1 MNRGELLAWLGTLDE
16 RRQAELF
23 AMADGVRRLQV
34 GPAVH
39 LRGLIELSN
48 GCRRSCLYC
57 GLRRESALP
66 RYRLTLDEVL
76 DCARLASTLGYGS
89 VVLQAGEDP
98 GLTRGTVTRMVR
110 AIKAETDLAVTL
122 GLGER
127 SVDDLWAWRRAGA
140 DRYFLRFET
149 ADPALYAR
157 LHPPLPGQEPVDR
170 AALLLELR
178 EMGYE
183 IGSGIMVGL
192 PGQTLRDL
200 ARSIEIFAEL
210 DLDMVGV
217 GPWIPNPATPLPA
230 LADELAAAAGEQVD
244 ADETTTLKVVALARL
259 ACPRANIPSTTALA
273 LTAGGHGRIRALQS
287 GANVVM
293 PNLTP
298 PTKRSL
304 YEIYPG
310 KGATEAAVEAFDG
323 DLKQQLTRMGRVV
336 GSGPGP
342 SLAFRMR
349 CKEAP

>member
-1 MNRGELLAWLGTLDE
+1 MNRGELLAWLRTGDE
-16 RRQAELF
+16 GRLAQLF

-34 GPAVH
+34 GPAIH

-57 GLRRESALP
+57 GLRRESALD
-66 RYRLTLDEVL
+66 RYRLSRDEVVG
-76 DCARLASTLGYGS
+76 CARRALALGYGT

-98 GLTRGTVTRMVR
+98 GLTRRGVSDYVR
-110 AIKAETDLAVTL
+110 AIKGETGLAVTL

-140 DRYFLRFET
+140 DRYFMRFET
-149 ADPALYAR
+149 SDPALFAR
-157 LHPPLPGQEPVDR
+157 LHPPLPRREPVDR
-170 AALLLELR
+170 VALLAVLR

-192 PGQTLRDL
+192 PGQTFADL
-200 ARSIEIFAEL
+200 ARSVELFAEL

-217 GPWIPNPATPLPA
+217 GPWIPHPGTPLPD
-230 LADELAAAAGEQVD
+230 LAAELAAVAAEQVT
-244 ADETTTLKVVALARL
+244 ADEATTLKVVALARL
-259 ACPRANIPSTTALA
+259 VCPRANIPSTTALA
-273 LTAGGHGRIRALQS
+273 LTAGTQGRLRALES

-298 PTKRSL
+298 ATNRRL
-304 YEIYPG
+304 YDIYPG
-310 KGATEAAVEAFDG
+310 KGATEAAVEDVDA
-323 DLKQQLTRMGRVV
+323 DLKQQIARLGRVV

-349 CKEAP
+349 T